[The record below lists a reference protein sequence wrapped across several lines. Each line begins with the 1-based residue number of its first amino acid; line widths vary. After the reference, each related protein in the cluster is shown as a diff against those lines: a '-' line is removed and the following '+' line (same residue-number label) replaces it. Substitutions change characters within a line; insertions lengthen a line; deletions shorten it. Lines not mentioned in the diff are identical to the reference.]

1 MPSVQTCTQCKVTLL
16 RTPNSRSG
24 EHMRPHYS
32 EDTDSYTAQL
42 VSTPLCIFS
51 VPFAIYS
58 GTFGA
63 NNFQVL
69 GHSL

>member
-42 VSTPLCIFS
+42 DFNAFYTPI
-51 VPFAIYS
+51 
-58 GTFGA
+58 
-63 NNFQVL
+63 
-69 GHSL
+69 HD